1 MALLEDKG
9 EEVSQL
15 QTLQVRAF
23 NIAQD
28 HGFTDASVGER
39 IALVH
44 SEVSE
49 ALEAYRETGSTGAIW
64 YREGDAK
71 PEGVPFELADAVIRI
86 LDLCE
91 NEGIDLERAIEEKM
105 DFNETRPHRHG
116 GKHL

>member
-1 MALLEDKG
+1 M
-9 EEVSQL
+9 SQL
-15 QTLQVRAF
+15 TALQKRAF
-23 NIAQD
+23 ATAQA
-28 HGFTDASVGER
+28 HGFDSASFGER

-49 ALEAYRETGSTGAIW
+49 ALEAYREAGSSRAVW

-71 PEGVPFELADAVIRI
+71 PEGVSFELADAVIRI

-91 NEGIDLERAIEEKM
+91 DEGIDLERAIEEKM
-105 DFNETRPHRHG
+105 DFNDTRPHRHG

>member
-1 MALLEDKG
+1 LT
-9 EEVSQL
+9 QL

-23 NIAQD
+23 NTAQE
-28 HGFTDASVGER
+28 HGFTDASLGER
-39 IALVH
+39 IALIH

-49 ALEAYRETGSTGAIW
+49 ALEAYRVTGTTGVW
-64 YREGDAK
+64 YEEGTAK

-91 NEGIDLERAIEEKM
+91 NEGINLERAIEEKM
-105 DFNETRPHRHG
+105 DYNDTRPFRHG